1 MPKSFVSSLF
11 APRRRSSEQTT
22 RRRPAR
28 PALGAIALLALTVL
42 AAGCGGAKEPFYTSD
57 QVRAAFQAEGIP
69 IFDRNQPIPRF
80 SLVPATTRPSAA
92 DPEPVTEPLT
102 AMLKGVRAAVL
113 GSTTRK
119 SRRPTTLLGFQLTV
133 FIYPREKDARRKAA
147 DLADTLGALQ
157 ILNRVN
163 LGYKRKGNVVVSYRA
178 YRYRYQRGVP
188 GFPDARER
196 IQAYDGEK
204 RGSVAA
210 ALARLP

>member
-22 RRRPAR
+22 RMLLAVV
-28 PALGAIALLALTVL
+28 ALLALTAL
-42 AAGCGGAKEPFYTSD
+42 AATGCGGAKEPFYTPD
-57 QVRAAFQAEGIP
+57 QVRAAFEAEGIS

-80 SLVPATTRPSAA
+80 SPIPVTTPS
-92 DPEPVTEPLT
+92 PPPEESEPVSQPLT

-119 SRRPTTLLGFQLTV
+119 QTRATTLLGFQLTV
-133 FIYPREKDARRKAA
+133 YIYPREKDAQRKAA
-147 DLADTLGALQ
+147 DYADTLGALQ
-157 ILNRVN
+157 ILHRVN
-163 LGYKRKGNVVVSYRA
+163 FGYQRKGNVVVSYRA
-178 YRYRYQRGVP
+178 YRYRFQRSVP

-196 IQAYDGEK
+196 IQAYDGVK

>member
-1 MPKSFVSSLF
+1 MRH
-11 APRRRSSEQTT
+11 APAGQAVGRR
-22 RRRPAR
+22 
-28 PALGAIALLALTVL
+28 ALGASSLLALTML
-42 AAGCGGAKEPFYTSD
+42 AMLVAGCGGAKEPFYTPD
-57 QVRAAFQAEGIP
+57 QVRAAFEAEGIS

-80 SLVPATTRPSAA
+80 SPIQEPAQSRG
-92 DPEPVTEPLT
+92 PEPKPVVEPLT

-113 GSTTRK
+113 GSTTR
-119 SRRPTTLLGFQLTV
+119 RRTRPTTLLGFQLTV

-163 LGYKRKGNVVVSYRA
+163 LGYKRRGNVVVSYRA

-196 IQAYDGEK
+196 IQAYDGDK
-204 RGSVAA
+204 PGSVAA